1 MKSHSEPEIEI
12 KRQWSVIPVRALL
25 DRKLHQSHFRVLVA
39 LCVFTNSHG
48 VCWPGVKTIGA
59 MLGVDP
65 ASVSRAITKLVNAG
79 YVRKLRPQDYQME
92 HAKFGKINRYQVLYQ
107 PDMPLPSWEEVQ
119 SSQLLSPASD
129 APDAHMNDIGGT
141 GEHDANQSLS
151 HSLAHAYSHAIERAL
166 GQSRRPENELGAA
179 RILAAQGVT
188 VEQVIEATEAQAR
201 ACLERRA
208 GVPAL
213 ADVARAI
220 N

>member
-1 MKSHSEPEIEI
+1 MTSHSEPEIEI

-65 ASVSRAITKLVNAG
+65 ASVSRAITKLVKAG

-141 GEHDANQSLS
+141 GGHDALLSLS

-179 RILAAQGVT
+179 RMLAAQGVT
-188 VEQVIEATEAQAR
+188 VSQVIEATEAHAK
-201 ACLERRA
+201 ACLARRA

-213 ADVARAI
+213 ADVARAMS
-220 N
+220 